1 MVSVTTIEETPRART
16 RRRSPLPVM
25 LVTAGVVAAAG
36 AWGIVR
42 AADQRAADVE
52 RVDGLSGVLAELPG
66 ESSDQSDV
74 ETITSD
80 VDTDGDG
87 VPDSTVNV
95 PTSWP
100 AVNYLLVGSDSRE
113 GVSSS
118 DEDFAIVGDTG
129 DVGGRRADAIMILRQ
144 EENGGLSLVSIPRDL
159 WVPIAGT
166 NGSQRINSAFNEG
179 AERLAATVSES
190 LGIPVHH
197 YVEVDFIGFKD
208 IIDEVGGVELCVGY
222 AARDVKSGLS
232 LDVGCQNLD
241 GVEALAFARSRAYQ
255 EWDGTNWVLDPRADL
270 GRIERQQLF
279 IRAAIDGTILKVRNS
294 PFGSGDLIGAVV
306 ESLRIDERLD
316 PFEAADTLRQA
327 AQDDDGLRTFRLPVY
342 STTVGNASVLKL
354 DDGAEA
360 VLDYL
365 RGTAPPPLEYE
376 TTADTTGE

>member
-1 MVSVTTIEETPRART
+1 MLAD
-16 RRRSPLPVM
+16 LP
-25 LVTAGVVAAAG
+25 G
-36 AWGIVR
+36 
-42 AADQRAADVE
+42 DVE
-52 RVDGLSGVLAELPG
+52 DDDDSG
-66 ESSDQSDV
+66 V
-74 ETITSD
+74 ETITTQ

-87 VPDSTVNV
+87 VPDSTANV

-144 EENGGLSLVSIPRDL
+144 EQNGGLSLVSIPRDL

-166 NGSQRINSAFNEG
+166 DRSQRINSAFNEG
-179 AERLAATVSES
+179 AERLAATVTES

-208 IIDEVGGVELCVGY
+208 IIDQVGGVELCVGY

-255 EWDGTNWVLDPRADL
+255 EWDGSSWVLDPRADL

-279 IRAAIDGTILKVRNS
+279 IRAAIDGTILKGGCATRRSGRAISSAPSSNRSGSTSDSIPSRQPTRSVR
-294 PFGSGDLIGAVV
+294 PP
-306 ESLRIDERLD
+306 RTT
-316 PFEAADTLRQA
+316 AACARSA
-327 AQDDDGLRTFRLPVY
+327 CR
-342 STTVGNASVLKL
+342 ST
-354 DDGAEA
+354 
-360 VLDYL
+360 
-365 RGTAPPPLEYE
+365 PPPSE
-376 TTADTTGE
+376 TPRC